1 MDNSDE
7 LFKESSLYDLPSDIY
22 FSPYYLSDEGDLF
35 GTAYE
40 YDNSKINYLM
50 KYNVNLSEKK
60 KIEGTEYTVGYEAVK
75 ALAVSNQHLIYEKY
89 SNGTLNY
96 ILYDMNTDESKTI
109 IQLNSVPTMYTS
121 QVTIH
126 DDLALF
132 SLFNAETGLYQ
143 LKSYSFSTNEV
154 KEIENSNSAFP
165 IYYKGL
171 WFYIRIDNE
180 NLITELIAYDLNL
193 EEKEVIFSTEGVKL
207 YINSIATDEDVFIIT
222 TGSPTITTC
231 YEVDFENEKICPL
244 FSAEYMG

>member
-1 MDNSDE
+1 MICVKLLEQEAMFGKKQIIILLALSMLFSGCNDTPSEDGKTLIKEEKISLNELREKNFTIEISEVNILNNIEMDNSDE

-22 FSPYYLSDEGDLF
+22 FSPHYLSDEGDLF

-154 KEIENSNSAFP
+154 K
-165 IYYKGL
+165 
-171 WFYIRIDNE
+171 
-180 NLITELIAYDLNL
+180 
-193 EEKEVIFSTEGVKL
+193 
-207 YINSIATDEDVFIIT
+207 
-222 TGSPTITTC
+222 
-231 YEVDFENEKICPL
+231 
-244 FSAEYMG
+244 